1 MIAVS
6 ACLAGEPCRY
16 DGRANRSE
24 AVSRLVAAG
33 NAVCICPECL
43 GGLSTPREPAEIVGG
58 SAEEVFSGHAR
69 VLTKSGADVTAAF
82 VRGAYAALTVCR
94 AHNITEAVLKAKS
107 PSCGCGAVYDGTF
120 SGRLVLGDG
129 LTAAVFRKNGISVQT
144 EQG

>member
-82 VRGAYAALTVCR
+82 GARGIRCIDSMPRTQ
-94 AHNITEAVLKAKS
+94 HN
-107 PSCGCGAVYDGTF
+107 G
-120 SGRLVLGDG
+120 SGFKGKKPFLRMRRRV
-129 LTAAVFRKNGISVQT
+129 
-144 EQG
+144 